1 MKKFVLKL
9 GLLVVLVMGIYLS
22 GVAAGQLL
30 PPQYTNSFNASLL
43 DKMERA
49 EAIDQPK
56 MMVIGGSNIV
66 FGINSRLLEE
76 EFQMPVVNMG
86 VNAGMMSEF
95 QLNVAEKYIREGDV
109 IILGFE
115 YGAYTS
121 EQMNPT
127 TAWYTIENYRD
138 LWRCVPNTEKP
149 ALLRFYPYY
158 FGEKLIAY
166 IKGGNQIP
174 SQPEYVRT
182 NFDEYGDFSFYR
194 KENVR
199 KDIARNMVIQ
209 EAEIQDN
216 VIAGINEFCEKARK
230 KGAAVYLT
238 FPALDEKCVASTL
251 EDIEEFEK
259 KIRESVD
266 CPVIS
271 SCQTYLMDSRL
282 FYDTNYHLNT
292 EGAKIRTRLL
302 ISDIRDKNILIK

>member
-9 GLLVVLVMGIYLS
+9 GLFVVLVVGIYLS

-49 EAIDQPK
+49 EDIEEPK
-56 MMVIGGSNIV
+56 LLVIGGSNIV

-95 QLNVAEKYIREGDV
+95 QLNVAEKYIREGDIV
-109 IILGFE
+109 ILGFE

-127 TAWYTIENYRD
+127 TAWYTIENYPE
-138 LWRCVPNTEKP
+138 LWRCVPNMEKP

-158 FGEKLIAY
+158 FGEKLIAFL
-166 IKGGNQIP
+166 KGGDQIP
-174 SQPEYVRT
+174 DQPEYVRT

-209 EAEIQDN
+209 EAEIEDN
-216 VIAGINEFCEKARK
+216 VIERINEFCEEAGK
-230 KGAAVYLT
+230 KGVTVYLT
-238 FPALDEKCVASTL
+238 FPALDEECVASSPQ
-251 EDIEEFEK
+251 DIEEFEK

-271 SCQTYLMDSRL
+271 RCHTYIMESKF

-292 EGAKIRTRLL
+292 EGAKIRTKLL
-302 ISDIRDKNILIK
+302 ISDMRDKIF